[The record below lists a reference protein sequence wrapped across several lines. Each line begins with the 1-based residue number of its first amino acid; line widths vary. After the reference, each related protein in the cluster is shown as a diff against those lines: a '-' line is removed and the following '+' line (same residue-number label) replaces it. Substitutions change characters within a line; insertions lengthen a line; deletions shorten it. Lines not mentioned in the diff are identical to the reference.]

1 MQVKCGKWFWV
12 VLTAF
17 ALVSVASLLA
27 AAEEKVAKD
36 KVAVVNGSVI
46 TRLDL
51 DRRMADAQRRLSSTG
66 QPLSRSQLAEIKK
79 QALENLIDRE
89 LLYQESQRQGIQVDE
104 AVINK
109 QIEALK
115 NRFPSEAELKKSLA
129 RMKLSETAI
138 RLQFTQ
144 ERAIQQLID
153 KEFGQKVGVGD
164 KEVKAYYDQY
174 PSFFK
179 KPEQVQ
185 ARHILIKVDP
195 QADPAEKAE
204 ARKKLEKVQQKLRK
218 GEDFAE
224 LAQAFSQ
231 CPSSADGGNL
241 GSFERGQMVKPFE
254 EAAFALKPGEVSDIV
269 ETRFG
274 YHLIEVI
281 DKQPETTI
289 PYKDVKDRLGQYVRQ
304 EKIQKEVR
312 LYAEK
317 LKEKASVERFLTESQ

>member
-1 MQVKCGKWFWV
+1 MQVKCGKWFGV
-12 VLTAF
+12 VLTAL
-17 ALVSVASLLA
+17 ALVSVASLSA

-51 DRRMADAQRRLSSTG
+51 DRRMADAQRRFSSTG
-66 QPLSRSQLAEIKK
+66 EPLSDSQLAEIKK

-89 LLYQESQRQGIQVDE
+89 LLYQESQRQGIKVDE

-115 NRFPSEAELKKSLA
+115 NRFPTEAELKKSLA

-153 KEFGQKVGVGD
+153 KEFGQKVSVAD

-195 QADPAEKAE
+195 QAEPAEKAE
-204 ARKKLEKVQQKLRK
+204 ARKKLEEVQQKLRK
-218 GEDFAE
+218 GEDFAA
-224 LAQAFSQ
+224 LARAFSQ

-289 PYKDVKDRLGQYVRQ
+289 PYKDVKDRLGQYMKQ
-304 EKIQKEVR
+304 EKIEKEVR

-317 LKEKASVERFLTESQ
+317 LKEKANVERFLTESQ